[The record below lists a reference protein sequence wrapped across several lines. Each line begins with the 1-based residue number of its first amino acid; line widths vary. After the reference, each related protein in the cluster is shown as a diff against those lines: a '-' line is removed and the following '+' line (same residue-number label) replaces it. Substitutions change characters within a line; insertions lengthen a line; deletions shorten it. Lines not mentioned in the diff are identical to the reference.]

1 MNDRIQKMVDLIAL
15 SFKWI
20 KVSWKMEMVM
30 KMDVLT
36 FNERIQ
42 KHGSSS
48 YWLFT
53 SLFEILL
60 QICNGILLIIFWD
73 KAYCCN

>member
-1 MNDRIQKMVDLIAL
+1 MNDRIEKKIDLIAL

-20 KVSWKMEMVM
+20 KASQKMEMVM
-30 KMDVLT
+30 KMDVLI

-48 YWLFT
+48 Y
-53 SLFEILL
+53 
-60 QICNGILLIIFWD
+60 
-73 KAYCCN
+73 